1 MDTSKFYSR
10 KKSKYH
16 NKKVTVD
23 GILFDSVKEAKRY
36 KELCLLLRA
45 GAITD
50 LRLQVP
56 YELIPAQYINGK
68 CVERAVKYIA
78 DFVYTESGKE
88 IVEDAKGVR
97 TDTYKIKKKL
107 MLYVHGIRLKET

>member
-1 MDTSKFYSR
+1 M
-10 KKSKYH
+10 KKSKYY
-16 NKKVTVD
+16 NKKVTYD
-23 GILFDSVKEAKRY
+23 GEKFDSIKEARRY
-36 KELCLLLRA
+36 QELKLLLRA
-45 GAITD
+45 GAISD

-78 DFVYTESGKE
+78 DFVYTENGKE
-88 IVEDAKGVR
+88 VVEDAKGVR

>member
-1 MDTSKFYSR
+1 M
-10 KKSKYH
+10 KKSKYK
-16 NKKVTVD
+16 NKKVTYD
-23 GILFDSVKEAKRY
+23 GIKFASIKEARRY
-36 KELCLLLRA
+36 QELKLLLRA
-45 GAITD
+45 GAISD

-78 DFVYTESGKE
+78 DFVYTENGKE

>member
-1 MDTSKFYSR
+1 MNQ
-10 KKSKYH
+10 SKYY
-16 NKKVTVD
+16 NKKVTYD
-23 GILFDSVKEAKRY
+23 GVMFDSIKEARRY
-36 KELCLLLRA
+36 QELRLLLRA
-45 GAITD
+45 GAISE

-78 DFVYTESGKE
+78 DFVYTENGKE
-88 IVEDAKGVR
+88 VVEDAKGVR

-107 MLYVHGIRLKET
+107 MLYVYGIRLKET

>member
-1 MDTSKFYSR
+1 M
-10 KKSKYH
+10 KKSKYK
-16 NKKVTVD
+16 NKKVTYD
-23 GILFDSVKEAKRY
+23 GIKFASIKEARRY
-36 KELCLLLRA
+36 QELKLLLRA
-45 GAITD
+45 GAISD

-78 DFVYTESGKE
+78 DFVYIENGKE
-88 IVEDAKGVR
+88 VVEDAKGVR

>member
-1 MDTSKFYSR
+1 MNQ
-10 KKSKYH
+10 SKYY
-16 NKKVTVD
+16 NKKVTYD
-23 GILFDSVKEAKRY
+23 GIEFDSIKEARRY
-36 KELCLLLRA
+36 QELKLLLRA
-45 GAITD
+45 GAISD

-78 DFVYTESGKE
+78 DFVYTENGKE
-88 IVEDAKGVR
+88 VVEDAKGVR

>member
-1 MDTSKFYSR
+1 M
-10 KKSKYH
+10 KKSKYK
-16 NKKVTVD
+16 NKKVTYD
-23 GILFDSVKEAKRY
+23 GIKFASIKEARRY
-36 KELCLLLRA
+36 QELKLLLRA
-45 GAITD
+45 GAISD

-78 DFVYTESGKE
+78 DFVYIENGKE
-88 IVEDAKGVR
+88 VVEDAKGVR

-107 MLYVHGIRLKET
+107 MLYVYGIRLKET